1 MRMFGVRVRPVGL
14 LTVGGSAPASVGPDI
29 VFTSIYGKGGRS
41 LYIPGASFK
50 GVLRSAASRVAR
62 SYGFSSC
69 GQVRPD
75 LISSAHAQVLC
86 DVCKLFGHPS
96 RSYLPVV
103 FFSDLVP
110 AEASPWA
117 VTRVRIDDSTLKAL
131 EGGLYS
137 AEVVTGVKFVGSVT
151 YGEDALD
158 LLPLLLLAAAEL
170 RMDRFGRAS
179 AVDLK
184 LENTGQLRSD
194 VPSDWHGLLDELGEW
209 LWTR

>member
-1 MRMFGVRVRPVGL
+1 MRMFWVRVRPVGL

-29 VFTSIYGKGGRS
+29 VFTSIYEKGGRR
-41 LYIPGASFK
+41 LYIPGPSFK
-50 GVLRSAASRVAR
+50 GALRSAASRVANP
-62 SYGFSSC
+62 YGFSSC

-110 AEASPWA
+110 AAASPWA
-117 VTRVRIDDSTLKAL
+117 VTRVRIEDSTLKAL

-137 AEVVTGVKFVGSVT
+137 AEVVAGVEFVGSVR

-184 LENTGQLRSD
+184 LENTDQLQRD
-194 VPSDWHGLLDELGEW
+194 VPSDWHGLLDGLGEW
-209 LWTR
+209 LWKR

>member
-1 MRMFGVRVRPVGL
+1 MFRVSVRPVGL

-75 LISSAHAQVLC
+75 LISRAHGDGLC
-86 DVCKLFGHPS
+86 DVCKLFGSPS

-110 AEASPWA
+110 AAKAAPWA
-117 VTRVRIDDSTLKAL
+117 VTRVHIEDSTLRAL
-131 EGGLYS
+131 ERGLYS
-137 AEVVTGVKFVGSVT
+137 AEVVTGVEFVGSVR
-151 YGEDALD
+151 YGEDAIS

-184 LENTGQLRSD
+184 FEDTDELRSD
-194 VPSDWHGLLDELGEW
+194 LASEWHGLLDELGDW